1 MTAPITFCDKCQY
14 AVCQCKPTALDKVL
28 GEAQRLL
35 DADTNCLCGLPQCR
49 KCVNGHELSFLR
61 HESFPLLIAVARATK
76 DHICPDVLPEV
87 ATSFGECQPCP
98 ICIALAALEESCKS
112 SS

>member
-1 MTAPITFCDKCQY
+1 MTAPITFCDKCEY

-61 HESFPLLIAVARATK
+61 HESFPLLIAVARAAGEVTRTRTK
-76 DHICPDVLPEV
+76 RCCMDGLCVFCDLR
-87 ATSFGECQPCP
+87 T
-98 ICIALAALEESCKS
+98 ALAALESGSKP
-112 SS
+112 